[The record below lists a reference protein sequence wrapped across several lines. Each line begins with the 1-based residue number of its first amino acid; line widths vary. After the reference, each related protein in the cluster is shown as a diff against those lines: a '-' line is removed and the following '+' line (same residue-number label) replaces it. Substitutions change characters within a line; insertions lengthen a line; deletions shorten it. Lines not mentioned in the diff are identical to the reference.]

1 MIQQIDPR
9 FNIKLLMLI
18 HHDHDNN
25 VNTYECDY
33 LKEDVERM
41 LKFHKKEMSYKEFKN
56 GIKKIVV

>member
-1 MIQQIDPR
+1 
-9 FNIKLLMLI
+9 MLI